1 MLAVLGVI
9 DIILNLAVFVLIAQ
23 AILSW
28 LIAFGVVNS
37 SNQFVSTVLQIT
49 HQLTEPALRPI
60 RRRLPPMNGLDL
72 SPLILI
78 LGIYF
83 VRLLIAYYVMPAVI
97 RMGI

>member
-60 RRRLPPMNGLDL
+60 RRRLPPMR
-72 SPLILI
+72 
-78 LGIYF
+78 
-83 VRLLIAYYVMPAVI
+83 RLLPPMHGDVPAKGACSANGP
-97 RMGI
+97 RHSY